1 MSSPYN
7 TILSECSFVKQRW
20 LTHNRNVAD
29 ELFTLLHLLGFLG
42 CCQLTNSCTCQ
53 PRLDINFYYIPIR
66 MTYKSFYIFCACN
79 VVKLSPFC
87 DTMVHLNIILI
98 YDIFILLLKV
108 NSFEC
113 QSQSYTNYKYMIKLY
128 KPSLYYFRNAINY
141 SNYKTGRT
149 IGMPSSHF
157 ISFYLFFHGGQPT

>member
-108 NSFEC
+108 ILFVFLELSIK
-113 QSQSYTNYKYMIKLY
+113 SLAKLYTNYKNMIKLY
-128 KPSLYYFRNAINY
+128 EYSFYQFRNAIN
-141 SNYKTGRT
+141 
-149 IGMPSSHF
+149 
-157 ISFYLFFHGGQPT
+157 

>member
-79 VVKLSPFC
+79 VVKLSPFR

-98 YDIFILLLKV
+98 YYIFILLLKV
-108 NSFEC
+108 ILFVFLELWRIILPKL
-113 QSQSYTNYKYMIKLY
+113 YTNYKNMIKLY
-128 KPSLYYFRNAINY
+128 EYSFYQFRNAIN
-141 SNYKTGRT
+141 
-149 IGMPSSHF
+149 
-157 ISFYLFFHGGQPT
+157 